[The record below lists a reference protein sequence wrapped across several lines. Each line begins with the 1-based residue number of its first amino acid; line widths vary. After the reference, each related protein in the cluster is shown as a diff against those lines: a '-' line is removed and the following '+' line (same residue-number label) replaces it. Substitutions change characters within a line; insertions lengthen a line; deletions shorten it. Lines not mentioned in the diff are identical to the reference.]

1 MGNSK
6 TLDSLLELGC
16 IAQVNINSFADE
28 HRKIK
33 KKLFKYLEAGKI
45 TLIGSDCHNLTTRA
59 PEYGP
64 GAQEIIKK
72 CGKDALIELLENSNL
87 LSNGKTL

>member
-1 MGNSK
+1 M
-6 TLDSLLELGC
+6 
-16 IAQVNINSFADE
+16 Q
-28 HRKIK
+28 IK

-64 GAQEIIKK
+64 GTQEIIKK
-72 CGKDALIELLENSNL
+72 CGKNALKELLENSNL
-87 LSNGKTL
+87 LANGKTL